1 MVNAKNL
8 VDFIIEYEGGQLSD
22 SDTLDLFSYLIK
34 TGQCLYLL
42 QGHYGRTAS
51 QLIDSGYIDKKG
63 NILIKV

>member
-34 TGQCLYLL
+34 TGQYLYLL